1 MKMYSLYNLL
11 MFFKHQQKQKYA
23 VIEKIVSIIDSDK
36 YSDDEMRKLIFQ
48 YLRESGMVEEGFESD
63 EKIASKESKIVGS
76 SYQTQEFKVKI
87 QDRIY
92 HIVYYL
98 N

>member
-11 MFFKHQQKQKYA
+11 MFFKNQQEQKYA
-23 VIEKIVSIIDSDK
+23 VIERIISIIDSDK
-36 YSDDEMRKLIFQ
+36 YSDEEIRELIFQ
-48 YLRESGMVEEGFESD
+48 CLRESGMVEEGFELD
-63 EKIASKESKIVGS
+63 EEIIQESEFFRNT
-76 SYQTQEFKVKI
+76 YQTQEFKIKI